1 MIKRRNEM
9 FITIKLDRNELTALR
24 RLAHPRPT
32 TQANWPRSSGEEG
45 YEHGPIAI
53 EPGLMKPN
61 TIACRVPI
69 GWQFITIEV
78 EGSQINV
85 GWESDWGSDYT
96 ISPGVS
102 IELAAPNSPALD
114 DVLANGTRSKN
125 RILVDHARRI
135 ITRVVLSLDM
145 RSTQCLPMQC

>member
-1 MIKRRNEM
+1 
-9 FITIKLDRNELTALR
+9 
-24 RLAHPRPT
+24 
-32 TQANWPRSSGEEG
+32 
-45 YEHGPIAI
+45 
-53 EPGLMKPN
+53 MKPN
-61 TIACRVPI
+61 TITCRVPI

-125 RILVDHARRI
+125 RIVADHARRI

-145 RSTQCLPMQC
+145 RRAQCLPMQC